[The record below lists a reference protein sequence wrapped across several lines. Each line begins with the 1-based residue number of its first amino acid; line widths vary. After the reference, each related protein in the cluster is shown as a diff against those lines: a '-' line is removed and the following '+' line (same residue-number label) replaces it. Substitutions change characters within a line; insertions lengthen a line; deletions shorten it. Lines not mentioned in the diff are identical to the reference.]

1 MSIPT
6 LNVSN
11 LIVGD
16 LHLNKIEVDDVL
28 LHHLDT
34 HGYAHQLYTL
44 FLFLFTFVLLQ
55 TMSMGYVVVSIM
67 RKRRLRKGGLL
78 DSFTQDMDKA

>member
-16 LHLNKIEVDDVL
+16 LHLDKIEVDDVL

-55 TMSMGYVVVSIM
+55 TIAMGYIFVSLM
-67 RKRRLRKGGLL
+67 RKTRMRKGGLL
-78 DSFTQDMDKA
+78 DSLTRDIDTT

>member
-6 LNVSN
+6 LNVTN

-16 LHLNKIEVDDVL
+16 LHLDKIEIDDVL

-34 HGYAHQLYTL
+34 HGYAQQLYTL
-44 FLFLFTFVLLQ
+44 FLFLFTFVLFQ
-55 TMSMGYVVVSIM
+55 TMAIGYVVVSLV
-67 RKRRLRKGGLL
+67 RKRKVRKGGLL
-78 DSFTQDMDKA
+78 DSFTRDMDTT